1 MSNRLILFLEVPML
15 AKWRGAFTLGSYI
28 DQVEENEVAGSD
40 PHCLAFL
47 ERIKRS
53 FVLEHLC
60 I

>member
-1 MSNRLILFLEVPML
+1 ML